1 MSAFTVLRRAAEFRP
16 DATSRA
22 APPARGSATGV
33 AAAGQDDLFPD
44 RGRVGRR
51 LSILA
56 VITYALLVPA
66 VSAVA
71 HRVTPASVFLL
82 AGSLV
87 FIPLVSFV
95 AIGPAGQHDGTVP
108 WAWLAVIT
116 VLGVALFE
124 VGGGNWLTILAITAA
139 ACGRFTAS
147 VWPASAGAAI
157 GVAAGLVMAVREHVS
172 EGNIAT
178 VLILPPLAAFFA
190 YSAGSRME
198 TLATLRRTRAELARI
213 AVSEERLRIAR
224 DMHDLLGHSLSLITL
239 KAELARRMIP
249 TDPDRAGR
257 EMAEL
262 ETVARQSLS
271 DVREAVA
278 GYRQPDLA
286 AELAAARQLLTAAG
300 VACTISAPD
309 EICLP
314 SEVDAVLAWTVREG
328 VTNVVRHAA
337 ASSAVITITADGSAA
352 VAEIADNGPG
362 RSPGQQQ
369 PGGRPPVPT
378 VAAQDHQDGARGS
391 FPVPAASGPAASGT
405 AGLPADPDA
414 PAPGIARLRAT
425 GSGLAGLGERVRELG
440 GDLAAGRGTPRGFRL
455 RVTLPLAAREA

>member
-1 MSAFTVLRRAAEFRP
+1 MSAFTVLRRAAAP
-16 DATSRA
+16 GTDAVSRA
-22 APPARGSATGV
+22 TPPAGPDS
-33 AAAGQDDLFPD
+33 DDELLPE
-44 RGRVGRR
+44 RGRVARR
-51 LSILA
+51 VIILA
-56 VITYALLVPA
+56 VISYSLLDPAFSALA
-66 VSAVA
+66 N
-71 HRVTPASVFLL
+71 RVTPAHIFLV

-87 FIPLVSFV
+87 FIPLVSIV
-95 AIGPAGQHDGTVP
+95 AIGPASQRTATVP
-108 WAWLAVIT
+108 WGWLLVIN
-116 VLGVALFE
+116 VLGITLFE
-124 VGGGNWLTILAITAA
+124 VGGGNWLPILAITAA
-139 ACGRFTAS
+139 ACGRFSAS
-147 VWPASAGAAI
+147 VWPATAGAVI
-157 GVAAGLVMAVREHVS
+157 GVAAGLTMAVRMHAP
-172 EGNIAT
+172 EGQVGT
-178 VLILPPLAAFFA
+178 VLLLPPLAAFFA
-190 YSAGSRME
+190 YSAGSRLE
-198 TLATLRRTRAELARI
+198 TLHTLRRTRAELARI

-249 TDPDRAGR
+249 ADPDRASR

-337 ASSAVITITADGSAA
+337 ASSAVITITATGSAA
-352 VAEIADNGPG
+352 VAEIADDGAG
-362 RSPGQQQ
+362 RPPGQQQ
-369 PGGRPPVPT
+369 PGDQPRAPALAGTGQGR
-378 VAAQDHQDGARGS
+378 QDGATGTASARSAGS
-391 FPVPAASGPAASGT
+391 AGSGSAAAGPAGPS
-405 AGLPADPDA
+405 ADQEV

-425 GSGLAGLGERVRELG
+425 GSGLAGLAERVRELG

-455 RVTLPLAAREA
+455 RVTLPLAAREAR